1 MTEPI
6 SVRIFQ
12 NLNFTQRIKL
22 FKSSET
28 VIPGKNKKAFG
39 IGFNVLTRLTIS
51 VCKPDI
57 PQRTSVFAMQEVP
70 VSIQAMSNYV

>member
-22 FKSSET
+22 FKSSVT
-28 VIPGKNKKAFG
+28 VIPDKNKIAFG
-39 IGFNVLTRLTIS
+39 NGFNVLTRLTVS

-57 PQRTSVFAMQEVP
+57 PQRTNVFAMQEVP
-70 VSIQAMSNYV
+70 ASIQAVSNYI